1 MCLNRFDTDTK
12 TAFLDLY
19 TKVDADATPA
29 PAPAVVDWND
39 ITIEHNQSTLS
50 TRFSYKGEFVEY
62 SANQMHEFYT
72 QGLTE
77 EAIRAR
83 VLDTLSIIVAA
94 KGVE

>member
-1 MCLNRFDTDTK
+1 
-12 TAFLDLY
+12 
-19 TKVDADATPA
+19 V
-29 PAPAVVDWND
+29 
-39 ITIEHNQSTLS
+39 E
-50 TRFSYKGEFVEY
+50 FSAKEMY
-62 SANQMHEFYT
+62 EFYK